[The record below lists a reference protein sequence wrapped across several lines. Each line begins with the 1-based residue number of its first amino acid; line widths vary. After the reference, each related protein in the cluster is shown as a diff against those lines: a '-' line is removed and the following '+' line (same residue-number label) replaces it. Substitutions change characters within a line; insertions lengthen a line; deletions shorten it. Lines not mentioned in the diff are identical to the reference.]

1 MSFAVYVSF
10 HENTC
15 AECGALLEKN
25 ALITLNNDR
34 QVVCLSCADLDHLV
48 YLPAGNTALTR
59 RATKYSTLSAVV
71 YQFSRA
77 RRRNERQGVL
87 VEGDALQKAEE
98 ECLADEDMRAQRRE
112 REAQR
117 RGVLDQAYIARFSER
132 IRSLYPNCPRE
143 TEKLIAE
150 HACEKYSGRVGR
162 SASAKNLDEQAV
174 KMAVIAHIRHT
185 QTDYD
190 ELLAQGYAREDAR
203 NEVRDKISAVLESW
217 RGNEE
222 INVNKN

>member
-1 MSFAVYVSF
+1 
-10 HENTC
+10 
-15 AECGALLEKN
+15 
-25 ALITLNNDR
+25 
-34 QVVCLSCADLDHLV
+34 
-48 YLPAGNTALTR
+48 
-59 RATKYSTLSAVV
+59 
-71 YQFSRA
+71 
-77 RRRNERQGVL
+77 
-87 VEGDALQKAEE
+87 
-98 ECLADEDMRAQRRE
+98 MRA
-112 REAQR
+112 
-117 RGVLDQAYIARFSER
+117 LFPD
-132 IRSLYPNCPRE
+132 CPRE
-143 TEKLIAE
+143 IEKLIAE